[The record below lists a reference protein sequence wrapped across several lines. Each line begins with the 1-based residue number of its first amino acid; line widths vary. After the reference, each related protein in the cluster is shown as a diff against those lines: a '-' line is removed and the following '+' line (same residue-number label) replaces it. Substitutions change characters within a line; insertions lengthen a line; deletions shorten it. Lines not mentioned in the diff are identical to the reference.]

1 MCNNLAGKRR
11 LIFMRILFLDLDT
24 LRPDHLG
31 CYGYH
36 RNTSPNIDSI
46 AAEGVRFDNYYC
58 SDAPCLPSRA
68 ALMTGRFGIHT
79 GVVGHGG
86 TAADMRLEGEPRDF
100 RDRLSWD
107 SLPAFL
113 RSAGFRT
120 VTISP
125 FAERHSA
132 WWFYAGFNEM
142 YNTGKCGDEL
152 AEEITPTVID
162 WIKRN
167 ARQDNWFLH
176 VNYWDPHTPYRAP
189 VEFGNP
195 FENDPL
201 PDWITEEVLEQHRRK
216 VGPHSAREIN
226 MYDNHANPKFPRYLG
241 EIKDMQDLRKLIDG
255 YDCGIRYMDEH
266 IGRIFD
272 ALREEG
278 VFDDLVIIISAD
290 HGENMGELGIYA
302 EHGTADHITCRIPMI
317 IRWPGGQKGHVDKG
331 LHYNLDLLPTL
342 AQLLNKQPSD
352 RWDGKSYAPAI
363 ISGED
368 CGRDYL
374 VLSQCAHVCQRSVRF
389 GPWIYIRT
397 YHDGYHL
404 FPDEMLYNI
413 EEDPYEQF
421 DVAQQNRC
429 VCWQAVYYLN
439 EWHDRMMKTM
449 PYEVDPLWTV
459 IKEGGPYHAKGHLKR
474 YCDWLEK
481 TGRGHA
487 IPELKRR
494 HPREFEK

>member
-1 MCNNLAGKRR
+1 
-11 LIFMRILFLDLDT
+11 MRILFLDLDT

-46 AAEGVRFDNYYC
+46 AREGVRFDNYYC

-86 TAADMRLEGEPRDF
+86 TAADMRLEGESRGF

-142 YNTGKCGDEL
+142 YNTGKCGAES

-167 ARQDNWFLH
+167 AKQDNWFLH

-189 VEFGNP
+189 IEFGNP
-195 FENDPL
+195 FEKDPL

-226 MYDNHANPKFPRYLG
+226 MYDNYADPRYPRHPG
-241 EIKDMQDLRKLIDG
+241 EIKDMQDLRKMIDG

-278 VFDDLVIIISAD
+278 VFDDLAIIISAD
-290 HGENMGELGIYA
+290 HGENMGELGIYG
-302 EHGTADHITCRIPMI
+302 EHATADYITCRIPMI

-342 AQLLNKQPSD
+342 AQLLGKQPSE
-352 RWDGKSYAPAI
+352 RWDGQSYAPAI
-363 ISGED
+363 LNGED

-404 FPDEMLYNI
+404 FHDEMLFNI
-413 EEDPYEQF
+413 EEDPHEQF
-421 DVAQQNRC
+421 DVAQQNRS

-439 EWHDRMMKTM
+439 EWHDSMMKTM
-449 PYEVDPLWTV
+449 PYAVDPLWTV
-459 IKEGGPYHAKGHLKR
+459 INEGGPFHAKGHLKR
-474 YCDWLEK
+474 YCEWLEK

-494 HPREFEK
+494 HPREFER